1 MYNIQPDNTWAT
13 RHRIEKNDIPIGQ
26 IRTKGW
32 CGNYVIDLGEELISL
47 KNRKWYSSDMYIY
60 RGDATIGTA
69 TNISFSFKP
78 EIQIEYN
85 DRLFR
90 IKSTD
95 MWSKEYEILLDH
107 GNDSKV
113 IGKVTRTGT
122 FKIGYIIELPEFV
135 EDWFAGTIAAMI
147 LKKAQMNAAAGA
159 S

>member
-13 RHRIEKNDIPIGQ
+13 RHRIEKNGTPIGQ
-26 IRTKGW
+26 IRTTGW
-32 CGNYVIDLGEELISL
+32 SGNYVIDLGDELISL

-60 RGDATIGTA
+60 RGDVTIGTA

-95 MWSKEYEILLDH
+95 MWSKEYEMLLDH

-113 IGKVTRTGT
+113 IGKVSRTGT
-122 FKIGYIIELPEFV
+122 FKVGYIIELPEFV
-135 EDWFAGTIAAMI
+135 EDWFAGVIAAMI
-147 LKKAQMNAAAGA
+147 IKKANSNAAASA